1 MRIVV
6 FGPEKRVGSWEGDE
20 VVDLHRACAKLLR
33 EKGGELRPYEMAAAL
48 VPPDLRGFIDGGSR
62 SLDHA
67 RQALEYLA
75 ARSGDRSGVAGEP
88 LAFKKDSVKIHP
100 PIPNPGSPIACMGT
114 NYMGHSEVN
123 RERAGDTRSA
133 AEVLAALR
141 GERLTMGGDVTPG
154 HRPVGAFWKLTDTI
168 TGDGDDVVYPARTER
183 LDYEGEVAIVL
194 GKPAKHVPADRVADY
209 IWGVTTHVDWSIRDG
224 DDTGNRTFRHA
235 KNFDT
240 SSSLGPSIVVGELDP
255 QNVDMEV
262 RVNGQLRQQY
272 NSRGMTFSFAE
283 IVEYLSG
290 MFTLHP
296 GFIVSGGCGPGTAM
310 ESGKPEDFLQPGH
323 VVECLNP
330 RIGLLRNRIVTEEG

>member
-1 MRIVV
+1 LRIVV

-20 VVDLHRACAKLLR
+20 VVDLHRARAKFLH
-33 EKGGELRPYEMAAAL
+33 EKQGESQPYDMSAAL
-48 VPPDLRGFIDGGSR
+48 VPPDLRGFIGGGAR
-62 SLDHA
+62 ALDHA
-67 RQALEYLA
+67 QQALDYLA
-75 ARSGDRSGVAGEP
+75 SAGDRSGARGEQITF
-88 LAFKKDSVKIHP
+88 AYGSVKIHP

-114 NYMGHSEVN
+114 NYMAHGAAN
-123 RERAGDTRSA
+123 RGRAGDPRSD
-133 AEVLAALR
+133 AEVLAELR

-154 HRPVGAFWKLTDTI
+154 HRPVGAFWKLTGTI
-168 TGDGDDVVYPARTER
+168 AGHEGDVIYPSRTER

-194 GKPAKHVPADRVADY
+194 GKPAKHVSAERVADY

-283 IVEYLSG
+283 IVEYMSG
-290 MFTLHP
+290 MFTLEP

-310 ESGKPEDFLQPGH
+310 ESGKQGDFLQPGH
-323 VVECLNP
+323 VVECVNP
-330 RIGLLRNRIVTEEG
+330 RVGLLRNRIVTEEG